1 MIEVELLQQAELTS
15 TLALDVSTWHALAFK
30 WSAGGRAIA
39 SRMQENDEED
49 EKERERERE
58 RRLDADRQRAISALG
73 RELDQVGISGD
84 RFRIDALVQ
93 RDW

>member
-58 RRLDADRQRAISALG
+58 RRLDADRQRALG

-84 RFRIDALVQ
+84 RFRIVALVQ